1 MYQGRFSYTVLS
13 QKSVY
18 SVAYFQRYI
27 IENRMVRLV
36 AVADVFYLYHNICS
50 VALMYN
56 TTNVSEAKEKSK
68 EGGGLLIY
76 FSSW

>member
-1 MYQGRFSYTVLS
+1 MYQCGFTYTVLS

-18 SVAYFQRYI
+18 TAAYFQRYV
-27 IENRMVRLV
+27 IENRTVILV
-36 AVADVFYLYHNICS
+36 TVADVFYLYHSFLS

-56 TTNVSEAKEKSK
+56 TANVKEAEEKSK

-76 FSSW
+76 FSSG

>member
-1 MYQGRFSYTVLS
+1 MYQCGFTYTILS

-27 IENRMVRLV
+27 IENRVVRLV
-36 AVADVFYLYHNICS
+36 TVADVFYLYNNFFS

-56 TTNVSEAKEKSK
+56 TANVKEAEEKSK
-68 EGGGLLIY
+68 E
-76 FSSW
+76 WRD

>member
-1 MYQGRFSYTVLS
+1 MYQCGFTYTILS

-27 IENRMVRLV
+27 IENRVVRLV
-36 AVADVFYLYHNICS
+36 AIADVFYLYHSFLS

-56 TTNVSEAKEKSK
+56 TANVKEAKEKSK
-68 EGGGLLIY
+68 EGRN
-76 FSSW
+76 

>member
-1 MYQGRFSYTVLS
+1 MYECGFTYNFIS

-18 SVAYFQRYI
+18 SVAYLQRYI

-36 AVADVFYLYHNICS
+36 AVADVFYLYHSFLS

-56 TTNVSEAKEKSK
+56 TANVGEAEEKNK
-68 EGGGLLIY
+68 EGRD
-76 FSSW
+76 

>member
-1 MYQGRFSYTVLS
+1 MYQCGFTYTVLS

-27 IENRMVRLV
+27 IENRTVRLV
-36 AVADVFYLYHNICS
+36 AVVDVFYLYHSFLS

-56 TTNVSEAKEKSK
+56 TANVREAEEKSK

-76 FSSW
+76 FSSG

>member
-1 MYQGRFSYTVLS
+1 MYQGRFPYTVLS

-18 SVAYFQRYI
+18 SVAYFQRHI
-27 IENRMVRLV
+27 IENRVVRLV
-36 AVADVFYLYHNICS
+36 AVADVFYLYHNFFG

-56 TTNVSEAKEKSK
+56 TANVNEAKEKSK